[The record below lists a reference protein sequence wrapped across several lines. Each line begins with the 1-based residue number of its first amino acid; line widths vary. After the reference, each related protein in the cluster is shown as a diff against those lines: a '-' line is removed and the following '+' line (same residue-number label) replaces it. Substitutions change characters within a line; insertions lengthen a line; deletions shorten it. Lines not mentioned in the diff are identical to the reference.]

1 MQTRTI
7 TEVLLYRLI
16 LNDMRFPKIEIKQLV
31 AVSTSYEKLV
41 EWYNSQIAD
50 DRWVDTIGGYNWSK
64 TFKKDSP
71 LEWYNPADSLQPIE
85 PSVIRNSIGG
95 GICEIWEYLEVL
107 NKVLADPESADF
119 IVIPE

>member
-50 DRWVDTIGGYNWSK
+50 DRWVDTIDGYNWSK

-71 LEWYNPADSLQPIE
+71 LEWYNPVDSLQPVE

-95 GICEIWEYLEVL
+95 GICEIWGDLEVL

>member
-41 EWYNSQIAD
+41 E
-50 DRWVDTIGGYNWSK
+50 
-64 TFKKDSP
+64 
-71 LEWYNPADSLQPIE
+71 
-85 PSVIRNSIGG
+85 
-95 GICEIWEYLEVL
+95 
-107 NKVLADPESADF
+107 
-119 IVIPE
+119 